1 MPDHDLSPGAAAS
14 RLRYVEGVRRRT
26 RRAALVPSAALLVA
40 GAIVLAHGLLA
51 TVWSHAA
58 LVSIVWVAALFA
70 VRPVLRWLR
79 TRIAERR
86 GLDGSMRLRLACA
99 AAALVAVGVA
109 IAFGANPLFS
119 AIAAATAVA
128 AYLGGLTSIAIA
140 AVVIGVMGDIVVARG
155 MQPSV
160 AQLVVGLG
168 IVAAGVVSLLQER
181 ARA

>member
-1 MPDHDLSPGAAAS
+1 
-14 RLRYVEGVRRRT
+14 
-26 RRAALVPSAALLVA
+26 
-40 GAIVLAHGLLA
+40 
-51 TVWSHAA
+51 
-58 LVSIVWVAALFA
+58 
-70 VRPVLRWLR
+70 
-79 TRIAERR
+79 
-86 GLDGSMRLRLACA
+86 MRLRLACA

-109 IAFGANPLFS
+109 IAFGANTLFS

-155 MQPSV
+155 MQPSL

-181 ARA
+181 ARV